1 MEPAMVSQVR
11 RFNRIVTQRV
21 GALDDRFHGRDLPLG
36 EARLLWEI
44 GPEGC
49 ELRTLRARVDLD
61 SGYLSRMLRSLETA
75 GLVSVEPGED
85 RRVRVARLTAAGLDE
100 REVLDQ
106 RSDDAAESLLEP
118 LTGGQR
124 ERLVDAMREVERLMT
139 ASMVVVE
146 EVDPADP
153 AAQYCLRE
161 YGAELGRR
169 FEMGFDPAHI
179 SPGDYRRPHGLMLL
193 ATLAGEPVGCGALW
207 FHPGAPPDI
216 KRMWVSPHAR
226 GLGLG
231 RRLLA
236 ELEARV
242 PGDVVR
248 LETNRALAEAIAMY
262 RSAGYVEIAPFNDER
277 YAHHWFEKRLTR
289 APSGARRPRA
299 STPR

>member
-1 MEPAMVSQVR
+1 MEMVAQIR

-21 GALDDRFHGRDLPLG
+21 GALDDHFHGLDRPLG

-44 GPEGC
+44 GPDGC

-61 SGYLSRMLRSLETA
+61 SGYLSRMLRNLERD
-75 GLVSVEPGED
+75 GLVAMEAGAD
-85 RRVRVARLTAAGLDE
+85 KRVRIARLTPAGLEE
-100 REVLDQ
+100 RAELDR
-106 RSDDAAESLLEP
+106 RSDEVAEGLLQP
-118 LTGGQR
+118 LTARQR
-124 ERLVDAMREVERLMT
+124 ERLVAAMRDVERLMT
-139 ASMVVVE
+139 ASMVLVE
-146 EVDPADP
+146 EVDPGDP
-153 AAQYCLRE
+153 RAQFCLRE
-161 YGAELGRR
+161 YGAELSRR

-207 FHPGAPPDI
+207 FHPGEPPDI
-216 KRMWVSPHAR
+216 KRMWVSPGAR

-242 PGDVVR
+242 DGDLVR

-277 YAHHWFEKRLTR
+277 YAHHWFEKRL
-289 APSGARRPRA
+289 G
-299 STPR
+299 